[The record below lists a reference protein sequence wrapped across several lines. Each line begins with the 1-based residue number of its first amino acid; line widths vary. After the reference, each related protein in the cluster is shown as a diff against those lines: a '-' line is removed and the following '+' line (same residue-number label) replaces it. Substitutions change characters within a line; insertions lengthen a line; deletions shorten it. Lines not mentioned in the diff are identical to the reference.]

1 MSPAFIILLK
11 HNTDPKWL
19 EFVIPEEDVT
29 TEFNG
34 QQIISRI
41 SQCINVPEDRMK
53 LVCKGKLLNAESIM
67 ELYEQQ
73 KRQQQQQPAKILVMG
88 AKREDET
95 GCHPQD
101 ILVLMG
107 TKRPTTRPPHHHHHT
122 RTLSISELL
131 FFTQVYQPNFFFTEQ
146 RGVDRDTAIRAL
158 RKNNFDLID
167 AIRNL

>member
-101 ILVLMG
+101 ILVLM
-107 TKRPTTRPPHHHHHT
+107 
-122 RTLSISELL
+122 
-131 FFTQVYQPNFFFTEQ
+131 EQ